1 MTWLNITQEQQLY
14 DSLDIDIIR
23 TYNES
28 PNGYSRSTAVS
39 AWTFLSSSVA
49 VNQRKINTAAPEINT
64 GTVNTYALIKFTSP
78 IARSIGKSEIKTIC
92 GDGSWLIIN
101 ESATS
106 DVPLIDIASFDFA
119 QYFYYVTISFAYI
132 IDVLFT
138 NGGSIGSSPL
148 SITYLDAARNVLW
161 STGGIEKYKIGY
173 NTTESTTQGLCNFVS
188 ASSGY
193 ANSSNSLNAESS
205 MSFSFNLEY
214 LKQQAP
220 SSSSS
225 KYIGFL
231 FDASVIPTSSST
243 HRWIIDK
250 VQFEIKRIKK

>member
-28 PNGYSRSTAVS
+28 PNGYSRNSTTWS
-39 AWTFLSSSVA
+39 FLSSSVA
-49 VNQRKINTAAPEINT
+49 ANQRKLNTAAPEIST
-64 GTVNTYALIKFTSP
+64 GSVNVYALIKFTSP

-119 QYFYYVTISFAYI
+119 QYFYYVTISFAYVV
-132 IDVLFT
+132 DVLFN
-138 NGGSIGSSPL
+138 NGGAILSSPL
-148 SITYLDAARNVLW
+148 SITYLDSNRNALW
-161 STGGIEKYKIGY
+161 SASGIERYSIGY
-173 NTTESTTQGLCNFVS
+173 DTTENLTQGVSNFVS
-188 ASSGY
+188 ATSGY
-193 ANSSNSLNAESS
+193 VSSSNTLNAESS
-205 MSFSFNLEY
+205 MSFSFNLGY
-214 LKQQAP
+214 LIQQAP
-220 SSSSS
+220 NSSGS

-231 FDASVIPTSSST
+231 FDASVIPASGTNY
-243 HRWIIDK
+243 RWVIDK